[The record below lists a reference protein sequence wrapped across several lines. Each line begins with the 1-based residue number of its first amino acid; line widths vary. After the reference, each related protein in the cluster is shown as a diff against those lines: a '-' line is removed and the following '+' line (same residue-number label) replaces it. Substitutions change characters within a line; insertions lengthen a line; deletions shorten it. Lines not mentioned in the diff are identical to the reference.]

1 MKITDISLQT
11 RDKNRVNV
19 SIDGK
24 YCFSL
29 DVFQVGELG
38 IKVGREYSDEELT
51 ALEDESQFGKLY
63 ARAMEYCLAR
73 PRSVKELRDYLW
85 RKTRPTK
92 KRSPKTGEIT
102 ERPGVKLEIT
112 ERVLARLIEKKYLDD
127 EKFARFWLEHRFLQ
141 KGASVRRL
149 KLELAQKGIERET
162 IEQLIAENI
171 RSDDEELRK
180 IIAKKHYKYAGD
192 QQKFMAYLAR
202 QGFSYDDI
210 RAALGGESDE

>member
-24 YCFSL
+24 YRFSL

-180 IIAKKHYKYAGD
+180 IIAKKRYKYAGD

>member
-1 MKITDISLQT
+1 MKITDISLQA

-19 SIDGK
+19 SVDGK
-24 YCFSL
+24 YRFSL
-29 DVFQVGELG
+29 DIFQVGELG
-38 IKVGREYSDEELT
+38 VKVGREYSDEELA

-63 ARAMEYCLAR
+63 ARAMEYCLTR
-73 PRSVKELRDYLW
+73 PRSVKEMRDYLR

-92 KRSPKTGEIT
+92 KCSLKTGEII
-102 ERPGVKLEIT
+102 ERPGVKPEIT
-112 ERVLARLIEKKYLDD
+112 ERVLARLIEKQYLDD

-141 KGASVRRL
+141 KGTSVRRL
-149 KLELAQKGIERET
+149 KLELAQKGIDQET
-162 IEQLIAENI
+162 IDQLIVENI

-180 IIAKKHYKYAGD
+180 IIAKKRYKYAGN

-210 RAALGGESDE
+210 KSALSDTNND